1 MFRHSDMLIFAPC
14 PKLLLQVIR
23 KPEGPR
29 TYSSRDEDE
38 FCWEKR
44 FKTSV
49 WKTEIMEYKSKMK
62 LGKEMRK
69 RNTLTFWSRD
79 FTYKF

>member
-1 MFRHSDMLIFAPC
+1 MKTNFVGKSVL
-14 PKLLLQVIR
+14 KLLCGR
-23 KPEGPR
+23 
-29 TYSSRDEDE
+29 E